1 MNNNTLTIEDHIC
14 DYGCGQLAKYK
25 FKNGKYCCHKISAQ
39 CPAVKEKL
47 ARTVQANNA
56 EWKQNGEDCR
66 HHLHKKD
73 KRVRKHIDNHG
84 KCDNP
89 GCTNYND
96 GSYGSGRFCSQ
107 HCAYAYSMNRHDPN
121 HYAKIC
127 KHLQKNRDLG
137 LISQKGPY
145 GTWKCDK
152 CNLIFETRSELEN
165 HNKLEH
171 GHISAKILKGKEKTF
186 ACPFCLKEFNTDRQ
200 MCGHISNCPN
210 HPNKEQHD
218 LAHKRSGE
226 TYSNR
231 QKQGLYQNNGGFGKG
246 SHHSL
251 ETREKISITRANQV
265 KNEYLTN
272 FHAKVKWYKVSNIK
286 GEEFNVRGT
295 WEVNVAK
302 RLNELNIYWIK
313 APSIKY
319 FNEYWHN
326 YTADLYIPDKDIYI
340 EVKGRYPDTD
350 RLKMNLVTSQNPDK
364 KIYFI
369 HGSIYWDFIAGKISF
384 DDKLLISQ
392 YDL

>member
-1 MNNNTLTIEDHIC
+1 MKHIC
-14 DYGCGQLAKYK
+14 QNPLCNKEFIPENNHQKYCSKKCAKHMHKYAHEIEKYK
-25 FKNGKYCCHKISAQ
+25 DKPC
-39 CPAVKEKL
+39 
-47 ARTVQANNA
+47 
-56 EWKQNGEDCR
+56 EWC
-66 HHLHKKD
+66 KKD
-73 KRVRKHIDNHG
+73 HDH
-84 KCDNP
+84 
-89 GCTNYND
+89 T
-96 GSYGSGRFCSQ
+96 YGSGRFCSKSCRMSYNASQ
-107 HCAYAYSMNRHDPN
+107 NRFSEKHKIHLKKLHD
-121 HYAKIC
+121 
-127 KHLQKNRDLG
+127 KN
-137 LISQKGPY
+137 KVPY

-171 GHISAKILKGKEKTF
+171 GYISAKILKGKEKTF

-295 WEVNVAK
+295 WEVNVVK

-340 EVKGRYPDTD
+340 EVKGRYPDAD

>member
-1 MNNNTLTIEDHIC
+1 MNNDNTLTIEDHLC
-14 DYGCGQLAKYK
+14 DYGCGQLAKYQ
-25 FKNGKYCCHKISAQ
+25 FKNGKFCCHKISAQ

-47 ARTVQANNA
+47 SQTVHKNID
-56 EWKQNGEDCR
+56 EWKQNGEDIR

-73 KRVRKHIDNHG
+73 NRIRKHIDNHG

-107 HCAYAYSMNRHDPN
+107 HCAYAYSMNRHDLE
-121 HYAKIC
+121 HYAKIRE
-127 KHLQKNRDLG
+127 HLKKNRDLG
-137 LISQKGPY
+137 LISQKAPY

-152 CNLIFETRSELEN
+152 CNLIFETRSEFEN

-186 ACPFCLKEFNTDRQ
+186 ACPFCLKEFDTDRQ

-218 LAHKRSGE
+218 LAHKKSGE
-226 TYSNR
+226 TLK
-231 QKQGLYQNNGGFGKG
+231 QKIKNGDVIPPQTGK
-246 SHHSL
+246 SIPNYVK
-251 ETREKISITRANQV
+251 EKISVKRADQV
-265 KNEYLTN
+265 RNEYLTN

-286 GEEFNVRGT
+286 GEERNVRGT

-302 RLNELNIYWIK
+302 RLNELNIYWTK

-350 RLKMNLVTSQNPDK
+350 RLKMNLVTSQNPGK

-369 HGSIYWDFIAGKISF
+369 HGSTYWDFIAGKIPF

-392 YDL
+392 FDL